1 MSGISALDSIRM
13 YVAKTFLW
21 QKRIEHVKPRSA
33 IWTRVQQIFFF
44 FYYLLCVVHVY
55 IFGVFIICP
64 SIDGPV
70 FCVCYFILNQIR
82 LQDARHSTSTE
93 NWFYCF
99 LSVFWKRSDSF
110 IITYIFICRWMCV
123 RASQCAWVC
132 CWCVATHMIYQQLR
146 W

>member
-44 FYYLLCVVHVY
+44 FDYLLCVVHVY

-64 SIDGPV
+64 SIDSPV
-70 FCVCYFILNQIR
+70 FRVCYFILNQIQ